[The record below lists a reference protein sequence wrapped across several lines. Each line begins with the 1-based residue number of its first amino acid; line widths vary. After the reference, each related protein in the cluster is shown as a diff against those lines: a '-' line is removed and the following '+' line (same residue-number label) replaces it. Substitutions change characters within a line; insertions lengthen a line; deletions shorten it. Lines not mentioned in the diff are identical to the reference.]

1 MSIAGWLP
9 LEVEAVPQAR
19 ERAAPSLNEGLP
31 AADKVR
37 QQSGQKCTDRPAFL
51 GRNDARFPE
60 QVGVDSQYH
69 FGLYAACC
77 AIEVHYN
84 SRFG

>member
-31 AADKVR
+31 AADKVC
-37 QQSGQKCTDRPAFL
+37 QQSGQKRTDRPALF
-51 GRNDARFPE
+51 GRDDARFAE
-60 QVGVDSQYH
+60 QVGVDSQCH
-69 FGLYAACC
+69 FALHAAC
-77 AIEVHYN
+77 
-84 SRFG
+84 